1 MQLGF
6 NEADTQ
12 VKFDIDLLHLRS
24 KYLYTERYWL
34 EGNLIKRVQLNYG
47 GSGGFLSEFN
57 QAN

>member
-24 KYLYTERYWL
+24 KYLYTEWYWL

-47 GSGGFLSEFN
+47 EVVIKI
-57 QAN
+57 